1 MTFGALTS
9 PKSNRR
15 INECSFVCIDCW
27 PFPHKIDI
35 VWLDKFRPVPDLPDY
50 KNNNID
56 SENGVGAE
64 KVLGAPSAVAEDR
77 VSVAQG
83 DHYHPT

>member
-1 MTFGALTS
+1 MTFGVLTS
-9 PKSNRR
+9 PKSNWR
-15 INECSFVCIDCW
+15 IDESGFVCIDCR
-27 PFPHKIDI
+27 PFPDKIDI
-35 VWLDKFRPVPDLPDY
+35 IWLHKFRPVPDLPDY
-50 KNNNID
+50 ENDNID
-56 SENGVGAE
+56 SENGIGAE